1 MPAALGPCSRLGIQS
16 AQGIRRGSCAAF
28 APADFTH
35 RHDYSFRSQR
45 AGRVRRGCR
54 IAGIAA
60 ASASALTLATS
71 AFMFRFV
78 LDTQT
83 PLSMMKPVR
92 AGKVPGTKLEGVRR
106 DAAEE
111 ARAALVDGRPIRQ
124 QCASRMSRKAR
135 PAGPF
140 TGCGGR
146 TEREIRV
153 EIAEIRNS
161 PCEIAVFRAQNGD
174 FARGIAQNGYFNP

>member
-1 MPAALGPCSRLGIQS
+1 MPAALGPRSRLGIQS

-35 RHDYSFRSQR
+35 RHDSFRSQR

-83 PLSMMKPVR
+83 PLSMMKVG
-92 AGKVPGTKLEGVRR
+92 AGKVPGAKLEGVRR

-124 QCASRMSRKAR
+124 RCASRMSRKAR

-146 TEREIRV
+146 AERE
-153 EIAEIRNS
+153 NT
-161 PCEIAVFRAQNGD
+161 G
-174 FARGIAQNGYFNP
+174 

>member
-16 AQGIRRGSCAAF
+16 AQGIRRGSCDAF
-28 APADFTH
+28 APAAFTH
-35 RHDYSFRSQR
+35 RHDSFRSRR

-54 IAGIAA
+54 VTGIAA
-60 ASASALTLATS
+60 ASAGALTLATS

-78 LDTQT
+78 LDTQA
-83 PLSMMKPVR
+83 PLSMMKLVR
-92 AGKVPGTKLEGVRR
+92 AGKVPGAKLEGVRR

-124 QCASRMSRKAR
+124 RCAGRMSRKAR
-135 PAGPF
+135 LAGPF

-146 TEREIRV
+146 TEREIT
-153 EIAEIRNS
+153 
-161 PCEIAVFRAQNGD
+161 G
-174 FARGIAQNGYFNP
+174 

>member
-16 AQGIRRGSCAAF
+16 AQGIRMGSCAAF
-28 APADFTH
+28 APAAFTH
-35 RHDYSFRSQR
+35 RHDSFRSRR

-54 IAGIAA
+54 ITGIAA
-60 ASASALTLATS
+60 ASAGALTLATS

-78 LDTQT
+78 LDTQA
-83 PLSMMKPVR
+83 PLSMMKLVR
-92 AGKVPGTKLEGVRR
+92 AGKVPGAKLEGVRR

-124 QCASRMSRKAR
+124 RCAGRMSRKAR
-135 PAGPF
+135 LAGHLRAVE
-140 TGCGGR
+140 GEQNAR
-146 TEREIRV
+146 RRV

-174 FARGIAQNGYFNP
+174 FTRGIAQNGYFNP